1 MIKSFKHKG
10 LENFFKTGSVKG
22 IQAQH
27 KNKLEIILTT
37 LNVMSNLEPLST
49 PTFGLHPL
57 KGNLKGYWSVTVQ
70 ANWRITFKFNEDTA
84 DVYIVDY
91 QDYH

>member
-10 LENFFKTGSVKG
+10 LEKFFTTGGTKG
-22 IQAQH
+22 IQAVH
-27 KNKLEIILTT
+27 ANKLNLILTA
-37 LNVMSNLEPLST
+37 LNKARKIENLKIPS
-49 PTFGLHPL
+49 FRLHPL
-57 KGNLKGYWSVTVQ
+57 QGNLQGLWAITVQ
-70 ANWRITFKFNEDTA
+70 ANWRITFEYDENTK